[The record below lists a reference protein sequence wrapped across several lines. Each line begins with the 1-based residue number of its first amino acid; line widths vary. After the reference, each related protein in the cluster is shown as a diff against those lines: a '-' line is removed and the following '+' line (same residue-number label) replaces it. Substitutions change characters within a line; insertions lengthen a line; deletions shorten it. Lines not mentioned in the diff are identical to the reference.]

1 MKTQDVKAVISGAT
15 DPGMVRHN
23 NEDRFIATELWGG
36 SHLLLAAI
44 DGIGGYEG
52 GEVAAA
58 IAADVITQTV
68 GSGSPA
74 DCLNLLKTA
83 VTAANNR
90 IVEQKQTDATR
101 SRMGCV
107 LSCAIIDIAQRRLY
121 MVHIGDSRL
130 YSYTASQGLNKLS
143 HDHSLVGYREEMGL
157 ISEEEAM
164 RHPQRNIIDRSLGE
178 EIHSASDS
186 NFLDSGIFP
195 ILETTTFLFCSDGL
209 SDMLPSSVIESVL
222 SSPIAP
228 KQKVNR
234 LIRMANEAGGKDN
247 VTAVIA
253 EILLPTSP
261 TSPKLTELHF
271 PQGSHV
277 QRNDESETTTT
288 IDFDNDNESG
298 KSGFRRTYLMII
310 AIAVSFILG
319 GTAGYFIGRY
329 AAEYESQNA
338 KAETVVPDSVIAV
351 PNTPTDS
358 VANAQQF
365 GQQVS
370 DSINSTYRQ
379 NADSTLKKP

>member
-52 GEVAAA
+52 GEVASA
-58 IAADVITQTV
+58 ITAEVITQTV
-68 GSGSPA
+68 SSGSPA
-74 DCLNLLKTA
+74 DCLNLLKSA

-90 IVEQKQTDATR
+90 IVEQKQTDAMR

-178 EIHSASDS
+178 EIHSPSDS

-228 KQKVNR
+228 KQKVSR

-253 EILLPTSP
+253 EILLPSSP
-261 TSPKLTELHF
+261 SSPKLAELHF
-271 PQGSHV
+271 PQDSHV

-288 IDFDNDNESG
+288 IDFDNERG
-298 KSGFRRTYLMII
+298 KSGFRRTYIMII
-310 AIAVSFILG
+310 AIAISFILG

-329 AAEYESQNA
+329 AADYESQNA
-338 KAETVVPDSVIAV
+338 KTETVVPDSVIAV
-351 PNTPTDS
+351 PNAPADS

>member
-130 YSYTASQGLNKLS
+130 YSYTTSQGLNKLS

-178 EIHSASDS
+178 EIHSPSDS

-253 EILLPTSP
+253 EILLPSSP
-261 TSPKLTELHF
+261 SSPKLAELHF

-288 IDFDNDNESG
+288 IDFDDDKGNG
-298 KSGFRRTYLMII
+298 KTGFRRTYIMII

-329 AAEYESQNA
+329 AADYESQNA
-338 KAETVVPDSVIAV
+338 KTETVVPDSVIAV
-351 PNTPTDS
+351 PNTPADS

>member
-90 IVEQKQTDATR
+90 IVEQKQTDAMR

-130 YSYTASQGLNKLS
+130 YSYTTSQGLNKLS

-178 EIHSASDS
+178 EIHSPSDS

-234 LIRMANEAGGKDN
+234 LIRMTNEAGGKDN

-253 EILLPTSP
+253 EILLPSSP
-261 TSPKLTELHF
+261 SSPKLAELHF
-271 PQGSHV
+271 PQDSHV

-288 IDFDNDNESG
+288 IDFDNERG
-298 KSGFRRTYLMII
+298 KSGFRRTYIMII

-329 AAEYESQNA
+329 AADYESQNA
-338 KAETVVPDSVIAV
+338 KTETVVPDSVIAV
-351 PNTPTDS
+351 PNSPADS

>member
-74 DCLNLLKTA
+74 DCLNMLKTA

-178 EIHSASDS
+178 EIHSPSDS

-261 TSPKLTELHF
+261 IGPKLTEPHF
-271 PQGSHV
+271 PQGSRV

-288 IDFDNDNESG
+288 IDFDDDKENG
-298 KSGFRRTYLMII
+298 KTGFRRAYIMII

-329 AAEYESQNA
+329 AADYERQNT
-338 KAETVVPDSVIAV
+338 KTETVVPDSVIAV
-351 PNTPTDS
+351 PNTPADS

>member
-52 GEVAAA
+52 GEVASA
-58 IAADVITQTV
+58 IAAEVITQTV
-68 GSGSPA
+68 SAGSPA
-74 DCLNLLKTA
+74 DCLNLLKSA

-90 IVEQKQTDATR
+90 IVEQKQTDAMR

-130 YSYTASQGLNKLS
+130 YSYTTSQGLNKLS

-178 EIHSASDS
+178 EIHSPSDS

-228 KQKVNR
+228 KQKVSR

-253 EILLPTSP
+253 EILLPSSP
-261 TSPKLTELHF
+261 SSPKLAELHF
-271 PQGSHV
+271 PQDSHV

-288 IDFDNDNESG
+288 IDFDNERG
-298 KSGFRRTYLMII
+298 KSGFRRTYIIII

-329 AAEYESQNA
+329 AADYESQNA
-338 KAETVVPDSVIAV
+338 KTETVVPDSVIAV
-351 PNTPTDS
+351 PNTPADS

>member
-15 DPGMVRHN
+15 DSGMVRHN

-74 DCLNLLKTA
+74 DCLNLLKSA

-130 YSYTASQGLNKLS
+130 YSYTTSQGLNKLS

-178 EIHSASDS
+178 EIHSPTDS

-195 ILETTTFLFCSDGL
+195 ILESTTFLFCSDGL

-228 KQKVNR
+228 KQKVSR

-253 EILLPTSP
+253 EILLPSSP
-261 TSPKLTELHF
+261 SSPKLAELHF
-271 PQGSHV
+271 PQDSHV

-288 IDFDNDNESG
+288 IDFDNERG
-298 KSGFRRTYLMII
+298 KSGFRRTYIMII

-329 AAEYESQNA
+329 AADYERQNT
-338 KAETVVPDSVIAV
+338 KTETVVPDSVIAV
-351 PNTPTDS
+351 PNTPADS

>member
-52 GEVAAA
+52 GEVASA
-58 IAADVITQTV
+58 ITAEVITQTV
-68 GSGSPA
+68 SSGSPA
-74 DCLNLLKTA
+74 DCLNLLKSA

-90 IVEQKQTDATR
+90 IVEQKQTDAMR

-178 EIHSASDS
+178 EIHSPSDS

-228 KQKVNR
+228 KQKVSR

-253 EILLPTSP
+253 EILLPSSP
-261 TSPKLTELHF
+261 SSPKLAELHF
-271 PQGSHV
+271 PQDSHV

-288 IDFDNDNESG
+288 IDFDNERG
-298 KSGFRRTYLMII
+298 KSGFRRTYIMII
-310 AIAVSFILG
+310 AIAISFILG

-329 AAEYESQNA
+329 AADYESQNA
-338 KAETVVPDSVIAV
+338 KTETVVPDSVIAV
-351 PNTPTDS
+351 PNTPADS

>member
-68 GSGSPA
+68 GSGSHA
-74 DCLNLLKTA
+74 DCLNLLKSA

-164 RHPQRNIIDRSLGE
+164 KHPQRNIIDRSLGE
-178 EIHSASDS
+178 EIHSPSDS

-261 TSPKLTELHF
+261 IGPKFTEPHF

-288 IDFDNDNESG
+288 IDFDDDKENG
-298 KSGFRRTYLMII
+298 KTGFRRAYIMII
-310 AIAVSFILG
+310 AIAISFILG

-329 AAEYESQNA
+329 AADYERQNT
-338 KAETVVPDSVIAV
+338 KTETVVPDSVIAV
-351 PNTPTDS
+351 PNTPADS

>member
-52 GEVAAA
+52 GEVASA
-58 IAADVITQTV
+58 ITAEVITQTV
-68 GSGSPA
+68 SSGSPA
-74 DCLNLLKTA
+74 DCLNLLKSA

-90 IVEQKQTDATR
+90 IVEQKQTDAMR

-178 EIHSASDS
+178 EIHSPSDS

-195 ILETTTFLFCSDGL
+195 ILETTTFLFCSGGL

-228 KQKVNR
+228 KQKVSR

-253 EILLPTSP
+253 EILLPSSP
-261 TSPKLTELHF
+261 SSPKLAELHF
-271 PQGSHV
+271 PQDSHV

-288 IDFDNDNESG
+288 IDFDNERG
-298 KSGFRRTYLMII
+298 KSGFRRTYIMII
-310 AIAVSFILG
+310 AIAISFILG

-329 AAEYESQNA
+329 AADYESQNA
-338 KAETVVPDSVIAV
+338 KTETVVPDSVIAV
-351 PNTPTDS
+351 PNAPADS

>member
-52 GEVAAA
+52 GEVASA
-58 IAADVITQTV
+58 IAAEVITQTV
-68 GSGSPA
+68 SSGSPA
-74 DCLNLLKTA
+74 DCLNLLKYA

-90 IVEQKQTDATR
+90 IVEQKQTDAMR

-178 EIHSASDS
+178 EIHSPTDS

-195 ILETTTFLFCSDGL
+195 ILESTTFLFCSDGL

-228 KQKVNR
+228 KQKVSR

-253 EILLPTSP
+253 EILLPSSP
-261 TSPKLTELHF
+261 SSPKLAELHF
-271 PQGSHV
+271 PQDSHV

-288 IDFDNDNESG
+288 IDFDNESG
-298 KSGFRRTYLMII
+298 KSGFRRTYIMII

-329 AAEYESQNA
+329 AADYESQNA
-338 KAETVVPDSVIAV
+338 KTETVVPDSVIAV
-351 PNTPTDS
+351 PNTPADS